1 MSFMHELIGF
11 DCFAELLCHV
21 MKTTW
26 HGYFR
31 NVRVSERAICS
42 DTPWHEQVIFWWDD
56 DVCFVLD
63 QHARLNF

>member
-1 MSFMHELIGF
+1 MHELIGF

-42 DTPWHEQVIFWWDD
+42 DTPWHEQVIF
-56 DVCFVLD
+56 
-63 QHARLNF
+63 